1 MRKCNTE
8 RENYKHLSTSERD
21 LIAVLYAKG
30 LSLEDIGRE
39 LKRHSS
45 TICREI
51 KRNGSPV
58 RGEYRSCQAQGRY
71 EKRMKETH
79 AKERLKNDRI
89 RNYVTAKLKL
99 KWSPEQIAGC
109 IQLDYPGLKTNY
121 ESIYQYIYKE
131 KYPLRVHLRRG
142 NRIRKKRGGAK
153 NKHQNKIP
161 NRIMIDERPKEVAL
175 HTQPG
180 HWEADTMVS
189 RQSKVSLVV
198 IVELKSGIV
207 KLVKIQEKTAKSMS
221 AAVNRRLCKIPEV
234 MRKTITY
241 DNGTENALHE
251 HTNKVLGM
259 KSYFCHPYCSWEKP
273 VVENTNGLVRQFLP
287 KKTDFAKITKAEL
300 KAIEKLINSR
310 PRKRHGYLT
319 PLKVYEGFVA
329 LCA

>member
-1 MRKCNTE
+1 MEKCNTTP
-8 RENYKHLSTSERD
+8 ENYKHLSPSERD
-21 LIAVLYAKG
+21 LIAVFYAKG
-30 LSLEDIGRE
+30 MILKEIGRR
-39 LKRHSS
+39 LMRHQS
-45 TICREI
+45 TISREI
-51 KRNGSPV
+51 GRNGSPV
-58 RGEYRSCQAQGRY
+58 RGEYQSFQAQGRY

-79 AKERLKNDRI
+79 AKDRLKNDRI
-89 RNYVTAKLKL
+89 RKYVIEKLKL
-99 KWSPEQIAGC
+99 KWSPEQIAGR
-109 IQLDYPGLKTNY
+109 LRLEHPGLKTNY
-121 ESIYQYIYKE
+121 ESIYQYIYEE
-131 KYPLRVHLRRG
+131 KYPLKVHLRRG
-142 NRIRKKRGGAK
+142 HRIRKKRGGAK
-153 NKHQNKIP
+153 NKHQSKIP